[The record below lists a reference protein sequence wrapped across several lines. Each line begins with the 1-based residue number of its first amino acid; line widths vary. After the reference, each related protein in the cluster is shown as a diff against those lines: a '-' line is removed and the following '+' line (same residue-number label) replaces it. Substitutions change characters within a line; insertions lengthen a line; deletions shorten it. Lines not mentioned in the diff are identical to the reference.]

1 MIGNSLNINKFDKII
16 YNIYTFGALATMSK
30 TPNFP
35 VLCLYIIL
43 GGFLRFHNVGYTV
56 PSMCHSCRSNSLY

>member
-30 TPNFP
+30 TQNFP
-35 VLCLYIIL
+35 VLCL
-43 GGFLRFHNVGYTV
+43 
-56 PSMCHSCRSNSLY
+56 